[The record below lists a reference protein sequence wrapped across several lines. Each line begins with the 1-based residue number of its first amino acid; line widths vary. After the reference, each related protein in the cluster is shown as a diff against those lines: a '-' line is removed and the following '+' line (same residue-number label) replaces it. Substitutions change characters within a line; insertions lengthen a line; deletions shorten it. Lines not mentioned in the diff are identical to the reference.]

1 MATLQ
6 AGYFESQPLYWL
18 LWFARMATCQKKV
31 DNCFLFKK
39 KDQCLNIKQ
48 KVQRIKWDVFFVAG
62 FARVKIHIFKLPSQQ
77 LAFFII

>member
-18 LWFARMATCQKKV
+18 LWFARMAVCANGDLPKKV

-39 KDQCLNIKQ
+39 KTS
-48 KVQRIKWDVFFVAG
+48 V
-62 FARVKIHIFKLPSQQ
+62 
-77 LAFFII
+77 